1 MNIGILGSGN
11 ISGTHARAASAIPGV
26 TVTAVYGRNAE
37 RVERLARELGARGYA
52 DLDRFLQHRPM
63 DIAAI
68 GTPSGVHAT
77 HGIAAAER
85 GLHVIV
91 EKPIDVTVARA
102 AALVAA
108 ADASQIKLGVFFQ
121 DRFAPGVR
129 ALKRLVDDGTLGRPL
144 LASARVKWFR
154 PPEYYAASSWRGT
167 RALDGG
173 GALMNQGVH
182 TVDLLL
188 WLLGPVRRVYAKTA
202 AALHRIEVE
211 DTAVAVLEF
220 ESGALATLEATT
232 AAFPGYPRRIEL
244 SGTNGTAIVEDDRL
258 VAVDVPA
265 GPKGPALQETR
276 RPGHETRRPGPFGPG
291 DATGTAA
298 VPPLNASS
306 PVVADVSGHR
316 SVIEDFIQAIADNR
330 APGCDGREGLRSVAL
345 VEAIYDSARR
355 GVAVEMS
362 SFGLLGPLGH
372 DQSAI
377 LR

>member
-1 MNIGILGSGN
+1 MNIGIIGSGN
-11 ISGTHARAASAIPGV
+11 ISGTHARAASATPGV
-26 TVTAVYGRNAE
+26 TVAAVYGRSAE
-37 RVERLARELGARGYA
+37 RVERLANEHGARGYT

-63 DIAAI
+63 DIVAI
-68 GTPSGVHAT
+68 GTPSGLHAT

-85 GLHVIV
+85 GLHVLV

-102 AALVAA
+102 NTLVAA
-108 ADASQIKLGVFFQ
+108 ADANHVKLGVFFQ

-129 ALKRLVDDGTLGRPL
+129 ALKGLMDDGTLGRPI

-188 WLLGPVRRVYAKTA
+188 WLLGPVRRVFARTA
-202 AALHRIEVE
+202 AGLHRIEVE
-211 DTAVAVLEF
+211 DTAVAVIEF

-244 SGTNGTAIVEDDRL
+244 SGTNGTAIIEDDRL
-258 VAVDVPA
+258 VATGFRSATP
-265 GPKGPALQETR
+265 GTQEPTR
-276 RPGHETRRPGPFGPG
+276 SDTSAPIN
-291 DATGTAA
+291 
-298 VPPLNASS
+298 VSS

-316 SVIEDFIQAIADNR
+316 AVIEDFIQAIADNR
-330 APGCDGREGLRSVAL
+330 APGCDGREGVRSVAL
-345 VEAIYDSARR
+345 VEAVYDSARR
-355 GVAVEMS
+355 GVPVEMMAQVS
-362 SFGLLGPLGH
+362 
-372 DQSAI
+372 
-377 LR
+377 R

>member
-26 TVTAVYGRNAE
+26 AVAAVYGRNPE
-37 RVERLARELGARGYA
+37 RVQRLASEHGARA
-52 DLDRFLQHRPM
+52 CTDLDEFLQHRPM
-63 DIAAI
+63 DIVAI
-68 GTPSGVHAT
+68 GTPSGLHAT
-77 HGIAAAER
+77 HGIAAVER

-102 AALVAA
+102 TALVAA
-108 ADASQIKLGVFFQ
+108 ADARHVKLGVIFQ

-129 ALKRLVDDGTLGRPL
+129 ALKRLVDDGTLGRPVL
-144 LASARVKWFR
+144 VSARVKWFR

-188 WLLGPVRRVYAKTA
+188 WLLGPVRRVFARTA
-202 AALHRIEVE
+202 AALHEIEVE

-244 SGTNGTAIVEDDRL
+244 SGTNGTAIIEDDRL
-258 VAVDVPA
+258 IGADIRSGPA
-265 GPKGPALQETR
+265 GPNGPALQEA
-276 RPGHETRRPGPFGPG
+276 RRPGPFQPG
-291 DATGTAA
+291 EST
-298 VPPLNASS
+298 PPINVSS

-316 SVIEDFIQAIADNR
+316 SVIEDFIQAIADDR
-330 APGCDGREGLRSVAL
+330 PPGCDGREGIRSVAL

-362 SFGLLGPLGH
+362 SFNRLGH

>member
-1 MNIGILGSGN
+1 MNVGIIGSGN

-26 TVTAVYGRNAE
+26 AVTAVYGRNSE
-37 RVERLARELGARGYA
+37 RVERLANEHGARGYT

-63 DIAAI
+63 DIVAI
-68 GTPSGVHAT
+68 GTPSGLHAT

-102 AALVAA
+102 NALVAA
-108 ADASQIKLGVFFQ
+108 ADAGHVKLGVFFQ

-129 ALKRLVDDGTLGRPL
+129 ALKRLVDDGTLGRPI

-188 WLLGPVRRVYAKTA
+188 WLLGPVRRVFARTA
-202 AALHRIEVE
+202 AALHEIEVE

-244 SGTNGTAIVEDDRL
+244 SGTNGTAIIEDDRL
-258 VAVDVPA
+258 VATEIRSEAAPA
-265 GPKGPALQETR
+265 
-276 RPGHETRRPGPFGPG
+276 RRPGPFGPG
-291 DATGTAA
+291 ELESETGATGSA
-298 VPPLNASS
+298 PPINVSS

-316 SVIEDFIQAIADNR
+316 AVIEDFIQAIADGR
-330 APGCDGREGLRSVAL
+330 APVCDGREAIRSVAL

-355 GVAVEMS
+355 GVAVDMVMA
-362 SFGLLGPLGH
+362 
-372 DQSAI
+372 QV
-377 LR
+377 